1 MTTRAGWA
9 AAGAACS
16 DHGPR
21 TTGHGP
27 RTTDHGPR
35 TTDHGLSALDFLVSD
50 PHNLLPPCGHS
61 PRWAEAFVTEH
72 QDARRPVAVIAFG
85 GNALLRPQDHGTQ
98 EEQFTL
104 TWKATRWLVEIIH
117 RGFELVIVH
126 GNGPQVGNIM
136 IQVEEAITKIPPQS
150 LEVCVAQTEGSMGF
164 MLQNQLRNR
173 LNEEQLAKPVVTV
186 LTEVEVARDDP
197 AFENPSKPVG
207 PYFTA
212 YRANLLMQE
221 QGWQMVEDAGRGWRK
236 VVPSP
241 RPKRILDVSVI
252 RRLVEGGAVVVAAG
266 GGGIP
271 VYQDVGNYFNGVEA
285 VIDKD
290 YTTSLLAQELD
301 ADLFIVLT
309 QVAQVAENFGRPN
322 QRWLPEITV
331 AKAKEMLEQHQ
342 FPPGS
347 MGPKIRAAIEFVEKT
362 GKEVLITDAEHLKDA
377 LARTSGTYIVAD
389 GAGKEA

>member
-1 MTTRAGWA
+1 MTQQR
-9 AAGAACS
+9 
-16 DHGPR
+16 
-21 TTGHGP
+21 
-27 RTTDHGPR
+27 
-35 TTDHGLSALDFLVSD
+35 
-50 PHNLLPPCGHS
+50 
-61 PRWAEAFVTEH
+61 
-72 QDARRPVAVIAFG
+72 DARRPVAVIAFG

-104 TWKATRWLVEIIH
+104 AWKATRWLVEIIH

-150 LEVCVAQTEGSMGF
+150 LEICVAQTEGSMGF

-173 LNEEQLAKPVVTV
+173 LNEEQLAKEVVTV

-197 AFENPSKPVG
+197 AFESPTKPVG
-207 PYFTA
+207 PYFTS

-241 RPKRILDVSVI
+241 RPVRILDAAAVK
-252 RRLVEGGAVVVAAG
+252 RLVQGGAVVVAAG

-271 VYQDVGNYFNGVEA
+271 VYRDVGGYYRGVEA

-290 YTTSLLAQELD
+290 YTASLLAQELD
-301 ADLFIVLT
+301 ADLFIILT
-309 QVAQVAENFGRPN
+309 QVPQVAENYGRPN
-322 QRWLPEITV
+322 QRWLDALTV
-331 AKAKEMLEQHQ
+331 SRTKEMLEHNQ

-347 MGPKIRAAIEFVEKT
+347 MGPKIRAAIAFVEKT

-377 LARTSGTYIVAD
+377 LARTSGTFVVAD
-389 GAGKEA
+389 GKEG

>member
-1 MTTRAGWA
+1 
-9 AAGAACS
+9 
-16 DHGPR
+16 
-21 TTGHGP
+21 
-27 RTTDHGPR
+27 
-35 TTDHGLSALDFLVSD
+35 
-50 PHNLLPPCGHS
+50 
-61 PRWAEAFVTEH
+61 VTQQRE
-72 QDARRPVAVIAFG
+72 ARRPVAVIAFG

-104 TWKATRWLVEIIH
+104 AWKATRWLVEIIH
-117 RGFELVIVH
+117 RGLELVIVH

-173 LNEEQLAKPVVTV
+173 LNEEQLSKEVVTI

-197 AFENPSKPVG
+197 AFESPSKPVG

-221 QGWQMVEDAGRGWRK
+221 HGWQMVEDAGRGWRK

-241 RPKRILDVSVI
+241 RPTRVLDVAAVE
-252 RRLVEGGAVVVAAG
+252 RLVQGGAVVIAAG

-271 VYQDVGNYFNGVEA
+271 VYQDVGGYYRGVEA

-290 YTTSLLAQELD
+290 YTASLLAQELD
-301 ADLFIVLT
+301 ADLFVILT
-309 QVAQVAENFGRPN
+309 QVPQVAENYGRPN
-322 QRWLPEITV
+322 QRWLGVINLSR
-331 AKAKEMLEQHQ
+331 AKEMLQHNQ

-347 MGPKIRAAIEFVEKT
+347 MGPKIRSAIAFVEKT
-362 GKEVLITDAEHLKDA
+362 GKEVLITDAEHLKEA
-377 LARTSGTYIVAD
+377 LARTSGTYIVPN
-389 GAGKEA
+389 GKEG

>member
-1 MTTRAGWA
+1 
-9 AAGAACS
+9 
-16 DHGPR
+16 
-21 TTGHGP
+21 
-27 RTTDHGPR
+27 
-35 TTDHGLSALDFLVSD
+35 VSS
-50 PHNLLPPCGHS
+50 NG
-61 PRWAEAFVTEH
+61 T
-72 QDARRPVAVIAFG
+72 RRPVAVIAFG

-104 TWKATRWLVEIIH
+104 SWKATRWLVEIIH
-117 RGFELVIVH
+117 RGYELAIVH

-150 LEVCVAQTEGSMGF
+150 LDVCVAQTEGSMGF
-164 MLQNQLRNR
+164 MLQNQIRNR
-173 LNEEQLAKPVVTV
+173 LNEEQLAKEVVTV
-186 LTEVEVARDDP
+186 LTEVEVGRDDP

-236 VVPSP
+236 VVASP
-241 RPKRILDVSVI
+241 PPKRILDVGVVK
-252 RRLVEGGAVVVAAG
+252 RLIDSGAVVVAAG

-271 VYQDVGNYFNGVEA
+271 VYQDVGGYFRGVEA

-290 YTTSLLAQELD
+290 YTASLLAQEVD

-322 QRWLPEITV
+322 QRWLAEISV
-331 AKAKEMLEQHQ
+331 ARAKEMLEHNQ

-347 MGPKIRAAIEFVEKT
+347 MGPKIRSAIDFVERT

-377 LARTSGTYIVAD
+377 LARTSGTYIVPD
-389 GAGKEA
+389 GKE

>member
-1 MTTRAGWA
+1 MKARAQ
-9 AAGAACS
+9 
-16 DHGPR
+16 
-21 TTGHGP
+21 
-27 RTTDHGPR
+27 
-35 TTDHGLSALDFLVSD
+35 
-50 PHNLLPPCGHS
+50 
-61 PRWAEAFVTEH
+61 E
-72 QDARRPVAVIAFG
+72 RRPVAVIAFG

-150 LEVCVAQTEGSMGF
+150 LDVCVAQTEGSMGF
-164 MLQNQLRNR
+164 MLQNQIRNR

-186 LTEVEVARDDP
+186 LSEVEVGRDDP
-197 AFENPSKPVG
+197 AFEAPAKPVG

-241 RPKRILDVSVI
+241 PPKRILDVGVVK
-252 RRLVEGGAVVVAAG
+252 RLVDDGAVVVAAG

-271 VYQDVGNYFNGVEA
+271 VYQDVGGYYRGVEA

-290 YTTSLLAQELD
+290 YTASLLAQALD
-301 ADLFIVLT
+301 AELFIVLT
-309 QVAQVAENFGRPN
+309 QVPQVAENYGRPT
-322 QRWLPEITV
+322 QRWLSELSV
-331 AKAKEMLEQHQ
+331 SKAREMLDQHQ

-347 MGPKIRAAIEFVEKT
+347 MGPKIRASIQFVEAC

-377 LARTSGTYIVAD
+377 LARKTGTYIVPD
-389 GAGKEA
+389 TKEA

>member
-1 MTTRAGWA
+1 MTQQR
-9 AAGAACS
+9 
-16 DHGPR
+16 
-21 TTGHGP
+21 
-27 RTTDHGPR
+27 
-35 TTDHGLSALDFLVSD
+35 
-50 PHNLLPPCGHS
+50 
-61 PRWAEAFVTEH
+61 
-72 QDARRPVAVIAFG
+72 DARRPVAVIAFG

-104 TWKATRWLVEIIH
+104 AWKATRWLVEIIH

-150 LEVCVAQTEGSMGF
+150 LEICVAQTEGSMGF

-173 LNEEQLAKPVVTV
+173 LNEEQLAKEVVTV

-197 AFENPSKPVG
+197 AFESPTKPVG
-207 PYFTA
+207 PYFTS

-241 RPKRILDVSVI
+241 RPVRILDAAAVK
-252 RRLVEGGAVVVAAG
+252 RLVQGGAVVVAAG

-271 VYQDVGNYFNGVEA
+271 VYRDVGGYYRGVEA

-290 YTTSLLAQELD
+290 YTASLLAQELD
-301 ADLFIVLT
+301 ADLFIILT
-309 QVAQVAENFGRPN
+309 QVPQVAENYGRPN
-322 QRWLPEITV
+322 QRWLDALTV
-331 AKAKEMLEQHQ
+331 SRTKEMLEHNQ

-347 MGPKIRAAIEFVEKT
+347 MGPKIRAAVAFVEKT

-377 LARTSGTYIVAD
+377 LARTSGTFVVAD
-389 GAGKEA
+389 GKEG

>member
-1 MTTRAGWA
+1 MSSNGK
-9 AAGAACS
+9 
-16 DHGPR
+16 
-21 TTGHGP
+21 
-27 RTTDHGPR
+27 
-35 TTDHGLSALDFLVSD
+35 
-50 PHNLLPPCGHS
+50 
-61 PRWAEAFVTEH
+61 
-72 QDARRPVAVIAFG
+72 RRPVAVIAFG

-104 TWKATRWLVEIIH
+104 SWKATRWLVEIIH
-117 RGFELVIVH
+117 RGFELAIVH

-136 IQVEEAITKIPPQS
+136 IQVEEAITKIPPQT
-150 LEVCVAQTEGSMGF
+150 LDVCVAQTEGSMGF
-164 MLQNQLRNR
+164 MLQNQIRNR
-173 LNEEQLAKPVVTV
+173 LNEEQLAKEVVTV

-207 PYFTA
+207 PYFTS

-236 VVPSP
+236 VVASP
-241 RPKRILDVSVI
+241 PPKRILDVGVVK
-252 RRLVEGGAVVVAAG
+252 RLIDNGAVVVAAG

-271 VYQDVGNYFNGVEA
+271 VYQDVGGYFRGVEA

-290 YTTSLLAQELD
+290 YTAALLAKELD

-322 QRWLPEITV
+322 QRWLAEISV
-331 AKAKEMLEQHQ
+331 AKAKEMLEHNQ

-347 MGPKIRAAIEFVEKT
+347 MGPKIRSAIDFVERT

-377 LARTSGTYIVAD
+377 LARTGGTYVVPD
-389 GAGKEA
+389 GKE

>member
-1 MTTRAGWA
+1 
-9 AAGAACS
+9 
-16 DHGPR
+16 
-21 TTGHGP
+21 
-27 RTTDHGPR
+27 
-35 TTDHGLSALDFLVSD
+35 VSS
-50 PHNLLPPCGHS
+50 NG
-61 PRWAEAFVTEH
+61 T
-72 QDARRPVAVIAFG
+72 RRPVAVIAFG

-104 TWKATRWLVEIIH
+104 SWKATRWLVEIIH
-117 RGFELVIVH
+117 RGYELAIVH

-150 LEVCVAQTEGSMGF
+150 LDVCVAQTEGSMGF
-164 MLQNQLRNR
+164 MLQNQIRNR
-173 LNEEQLAKPVVTV
+173 LNEEQLAKEVVTV
-186 LTEVEVARDDP
+186 LTEVEVGRDDP

-236 VVPSP
+236 VVASP
-241 RPKRILDVSVI
+241 PPKRILDVGVVK
-252 RRLVEGGAVVVAAG
+252 RLIDSGAVVVAAG

-271 VYQDVGNYFNGVEA
+271 VYQDVGGYFRGVEA

-290 YTTSLLAQELD
+290 YTAALLAKELD

-322 QRWLPEITV
+322 QRWLAEISV
-331 AKAKEMLEQHQ
+331 ARAKEMLEHNQ

-347 MGPKIRAAIEFVEKT
+347 MGPKIRSAIDFVERT

-377 LARTSGTYIVAD
+377 LARTSGTYIVPD
-389 GAGKEA
+389 GKE

>member
-1 MTTRAGWA
+1 MTER
-9 AAGAACS
+9 
-16 DHGPR
+16 
-21 TTGHGP
+21 
-27 RTTDHGPR
+27 
-35 TTDHGLSALDFLVSD
+35 
-50 PHNLLPPCGHS
+50 
-61 PRWAEAFVTEH
+61 

-173 LNEEQLAKPVVTV
+173 LNEEQLAKPVLTV

-241 RPKRILDVSVI
+241 RPKRILDVEVI
-252 RRLVEGGAVVVAAG
+252 RRLVEGGAVVIAAG

-322 QRWLPEITV
+322 QRWLPTITV

-347 MGPKIRAAIEFVEKT
+347 MGPKIRAAIEFVETT

-377 LARTSGTYIVAD
+377 LARTSGTYIVPD

>member
-1 MTTRAGWA
+1 MTQQR
-9 AAGAACS
+9 
-16 DHGPR
+16 
-21 TTGHGP
+21 
-27 RTTDHGPR
+27 
-35 TTDHGLSALDFLVSD
+35 
-50 PHNLLPPCGHS
+50 
-61 PRWAEAFVTEH
+61 
-72 QDARRPVAVIAFG
+72 DARRPVAVIAFG

-104 TWKATRWLVEIIH
+104 AWKATRWLVEIIH

-150 LEVCVAQTEGSMGF
+150 LEICVAQTEGSMGF

-173 LNEEQLAKPVVTV
+173 LNEEQLAKEVVTV

-197 AFENPSKPVG
+197 AFESPTKPVG
-207 PYFTA
+207 PYFTS

-241 RPKRILDVSVI
+241 RPVRILDAAAVK
-252 RRLVEGGAVVVAAG
+252 RLVQGGAVVVAAG

-271 VYQDVGNYFNGVEA
+271 VYRDVGGYYRGVEA

-290 YTTSLLAQELD
+290 YTASLLAQELD
-301 ADLFIVLT
+301 ADLFIILT
-309 QVAQVAENFGRPN
+309 QVPQVAENYGRPN
-322 QRWLPEITV
+322 QRWLDALTV
-331 AKAKEMLEQHQ
+331 SRTKEMLEHNQ

-347 MGPKIRAAIEFVEKT
+347 MGPKIRAAVAFVEKT
-362 GKEVLITDAEHLKDA
+362 GKEVLISDAEHLKDA
-377 LARTSGTYIVAD
+377 LARTSGTFVVAD
-389 GAGKEA
+389 GKEG

>member
-1 MTTRAGWA
+1 MTQRQ
-9 AAGAACS
+9 
-16 DHGPR
+16 
-21 TTGHGP
+21 
-27 RTTDHGPR
+27 
-35 TTDHGLSALDFLVSD
+35 
-50 PHNLLPPCGHS
+50 
-61 PRWAEAFVTEH
+61 E
-72 QDARRPVAVIAFG
+72 ARRPVAVIAFG

-136 IQVEEAITKIPPQS
+136 IQVEEAVTKIPPQR

-173 LNEEQLAKPVVTV
+173 LNEEQISKAVVTV
-186 LTEVEVARDDP
+186 LTEVVVARDDP

-207 PYFTA
+207 PYFTS

-241 RPKRILDVSVI
+241 QPRRILDVDVI
-252 RRLVEGGAVVVAAG
+252 RRLVEAGAVVIAAG

-271 VYQDVGNYFNGVEA
+271 VYQDVGGYFRGVEA

-290 YTTSLLAQELD
+290 YTTALLAQELD
-301 ADLFIVLT
+301 ADLVIILT

-322 QRWLPEITV
+322 QRWLDRVGV
-331 AKAKEMLEQHQ
+331 ARAKEMLAQHQ
-342 FPPGS
+342 FAPGS
-347 MGPKIRAAIEFVEKT
+347 MGPKIRAAVAFVEKT

-377 LARTSGTYIVAD
+377 LARASGTFIVAD
-389 GAGKEA
+389 GPGKEG